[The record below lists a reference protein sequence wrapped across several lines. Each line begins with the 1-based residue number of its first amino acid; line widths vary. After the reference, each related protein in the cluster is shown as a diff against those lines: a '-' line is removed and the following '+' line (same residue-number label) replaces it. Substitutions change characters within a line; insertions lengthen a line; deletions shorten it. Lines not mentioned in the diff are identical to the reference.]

1 MYTWCLSIRRASFY
15 VCLRAKKEKM
25 KRTKIEGKKRER
37 ERVKE
42 GCTARAQSLLG
53 RTGEKRLQKHGDDLR
68 AISEYM
74 QMQIFI

>member
-15 VCLRAKKEKM
+15 VCLRAKEEKM
-25 KRTKIEGKKRER
+25 KERKIEDKNK
-37 ERVKE
+37 ERVEE
-42 GCTARAQSLLG
+42 GCTARAQPLLG
-53 RTGEKRLQKHGDDLR
+53 RTGERRLQKHGDDLR